1 MVFLFSLILEEEVA
15 VVLHFGVLVEL
26 LHEVSSVLEV
36 TLALCCL
43 NSLRVELNRTVL
55 LLAHLEEVN
64 ASETLHR
71 MACESSCLCG
81 CDSAR
86 EGWLGSACSSD
97 EYRSG
102 ECYLVDRSDLSA
114 LGLSCC
120 DGLNLLELVYED
132 LSLLVAES
140 LVLAELLDV
149 RIVESAVAFLVYL
162 CEDSDKEVVV
172 VATLV
177 ER

>member
-1 MVFLFSLILEEEVA
+1 M
-15 VVLHFGVLVEL
+15 
-26 LHEVSSVLEV
+26 
-36 TLALCCL
+36 
-43 NSLRVELNRTVL
+43 
-55 LLAHLEEVN
+55 
-64 ASETLHR
+64 
-71 MACESSCLCG
+71 
-81 CDSAR
+81 
-86 EGWLGSACSSD
+86 
-97 EYRSG
+97 
-102 ECYLVDRSDLSA
+102 SA

-120 DGLNLLELVYED
+120 DGLNLLELVHED